1 MVYCL
6 LSLASFCLAV
16 FFLCLLDQPEADF
29 RWRQMDLFCA
39 LFFEVLAAWLLC
51 SPASSLYPLLSYI
64 GYAAFWVVLALEFV
78 LGLVWLKIS
87 SSIHFSLDSMA
98 SFQKPLSRLF
108 FWIPEEQ
115 LESDDELTRLLEAT
129 KQPEMEEQRDI
140 LENALDLNETTL
152 DEICTHRSDMVCLS
166 MKDDPSKWKQIILAN
181 RHTFYPVT
189 DESGDDIIGVLD
201 TRDYFRL
208 DGIGKKTILDKTV
221 DKPLFAAENTTADEL
236 LHMMKQRRTYFA
248 IVLDEYG
255 GVVGLVTLHDII
267 EELFGELSEEEKR
280 QADIVKLP
288 KNVWRINGEADLDD
302 VSKALGFD
310 VHLDD
315 FETFSGFILG
325 SLGYIPEDGAQL
337 ETKIGPM
344 NIQIRRIKG
353 HRIRQTLVRLD
364 APDPSAPAQTAQA
377 PQSLPASQTSRKAA

>member
-1 MVYCL
+1 
-6 LSLASFCLAV
+6 
-16 FFLCLLDQPEADF
+16 
-29 RWRQMDLFCA
+29 
-39 LFFEVLAAWLLC
+39 
-51 SPASSLYPLLSYI
+51 
-64 GYAAFWVVLALEFV
+64 
-78 LGLVWLKIS
+78 
-87 SSIHFSLDSMA
+87 
-98 SFQKPLSRLF
+98 
-108 FWIPEEQ
+108 
-115 LESDDELTRLLEAT
+115 
-129 KQPEMEEQRDI
+129 
-140 LENALDLNETTL
+140 
-152 DEICTHRSDMVCLS
+152 
-166 MKDDPSKWKQIILAN
+166 
-181 RHTFYPVT
+181 
-189 DESGDDIIGVLD
+189 
-201 TRDYFRL
+201 
-208 DGIGKKTILDKTV
+208 
-221 DKPLFAAENTTADEL
+221 
-236 LHMMKQRRTYFA
+236 MMKQRRTYFA